1 MTNFEINKVG
11 PEALQIDFVKPYS
24 GNITDE
30 IKSVLDNMGAV
41 HESDHHNTY
50 TWEYF
55 SWYSSPFGK
64 FTLTDYNGNYS
75 LYTQGNNE
83 LIDRI
88 AAALEDSGLFKQ
100 VSQ

>member
-50 TWEYF
+50 T
-55 SWYSSPFGK
+55 
-64 FTLTDYNGNYS
+64 
-75 LYTQGNNE
+75 
-83 LIDRI
+83 
-88 AAALEDSGLFKQ
+88 LE
-100 VSQ
+100 